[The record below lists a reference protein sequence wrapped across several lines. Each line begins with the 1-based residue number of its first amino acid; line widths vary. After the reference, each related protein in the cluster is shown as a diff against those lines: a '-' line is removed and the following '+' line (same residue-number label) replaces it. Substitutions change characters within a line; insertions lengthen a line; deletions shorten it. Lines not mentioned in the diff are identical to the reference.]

1 MAYGAAALVGPLIG
15 TRLFEDFGEGVLWTS
30 CLLAS
35 VVSAALIAAMAPAI
49 ARRRAAMVMAQ
60 MPSEP

>member
-1 MAYGAAALVGPLIG
+1 
-15 TRLFEDFGEGVLWTS
+15 VLWTS

-35 VVSAALIAAMAPAI
+35 VVAAGLIAAMAPAI
-49 ARRRAAMVMAQ
+49 ARRRAAMVRAG